1 MLQKLRQMIMKFIEI
16 MVQEQSW
23 EIVSSVSAQKLEC
36 PSFAQLG
43 SEPFQ
48 LSSETQTQY
57 FFSFSLSVFVL
68 HASLQR

>member
-1 MLQKLRQMIMKFIEI
+1 MIMKFIEI

-48 LSSETQTQY
+48 LSSARKLKLNI
-57 FFSFSLSVFVL
+57 FFYFSLSVFVL